1 MPAHRMQRVSAMSSW
16 KRPEMLEIK
25 MDAEIS
31 SYQEDP
37 DPWRNVPPLLRDAD
51 TSDDDARAA
60 DSRR

>member
-1 MPAHRMQRVSAMSSW
+1 MSTW
-16 KRPEMLEIK
+16 TRPQMIEIK

-37 DPWRNVPPLLRDAD
+37 DPWRNVPLLREARPA
-51 TSDDDARAA
+51 DDDAGTA